1 MDIYEVIKQD
11 HDHMRSMLKDLCKTE
26 NDQAKARE
34 EQFTPL
40 KNELMMHQQ
49 VEEAVLYA
57 SLKDIE
63 ETRPEALEAIAEHH
77 LVNGL
82 LEELGLMPKDSDE
95 WFAKFGVLKE
105 LVEHHMK
112 EEEEDFFAAARKVIK
127 KDEAAEMGKQMRAK
141 KEAGIRAIEAVE

>member
-1 MDIYEVIKQD
+1 MDIYGVIKQD
-11 HDHMRSMLKDLCKTE
+11 HDLMRSMLQVLCEME
-26 NDQAKARE
+26 NDEAEKRE
-34 EQFTPL
+34 THFTPL

-63 ETRPEALEAIAEHH
+63 QTRPDALEAIAEHH

-82 LEELGLMPKDSDE
+82 LEELALMPKDSDE

-105 LVEHHMK
+105 LVEHHMR
-112 EEEEDFFAAARKVIK
+112 EEEEDFFAVAKKVIK
-127 KDEAAEMGKQMRAK
+127 EDGAVEMGKQMRAR
-141 KEAGIRAIEAVE
+141 KEAGIRAIEAVG

>member
-1 MDIYEVIKQD
+1 MDIYKVIKQD
-11 HDHMRSMLKDLCKTE
+11 HDLMRSMLKDLCKTA
-26 NDQAKARE
+26 NDEAKEREAR
-34 EQFTPL
+34 FTPL

-82 LEELGLMPKDSDE
+82 LEELALMPKDSDE

-105 LVEHHMK
+105 LVEHHME
-112 EEEEDFFAAARKVIK
+112 EEEEDFFAAARKIIK

-141 KEAGIRAIEAVE
+141 KEAGIRAIEAVA

>member
-1 MDIYEVIKQD
+1 MDIYGVIKQD
-11 HDHMRSMLKDLCKTE
+11 HDLMRSMLEGLCKTE
-26 NDQAKARE
+26 NGQADRRE
-34 EQFTPL
+34 AEFTPL

-57 SLKDIE
+57 ALKDVE
-63 ETRPEALEAIAEHH
+63 ETRPDALEAIAEHH

-82 LEELGLMPKDSDE
+82 LEELALMPKDSDE

-112 EEEEDFFAAARKVIK
+112 EEEEDFFAAARKVLDK
-127 KDEAAEMGKQMRAK
+127 KQANELGKQMRSK
-141 KEAGIRAIEAVE
+141 KEAGIRAIEAVG

>member
-1 MDIYEVIKQD
+1 MDIYGVIKQD
-11 HDHMRSMLKDLCKTE
+11 HDLMRSMLDGLCKTG
-26 NDQAKARE
+26 NGDAGQRE
-34 EQFTPL
+34 AQFTPL

-57 SLKDIE
+57 SLKDVE
-63 ETRPEALEAIAEHH
+63 ETRPDALEAIAEHH

-105 LVEHHMK
+105 LVEHHMR
-112 EEEEDFFAAARKVIK
+112 EEEEDFFAVARKVLDDKQAIELGAQMRSK
-127 KDEAAEMGKQMRAK
+127 KD
-141 KEAGIRAIEAVE
+141 AGIRAIEAVG

>member
-1 MDIYEVIKQD
+1 MDIYGVIKQD
-11 HDHMRSMLKDLCKTE
+11 HDLMRSMLDGLCKTE
-26 NDQAKARE
+26 NGEAEQRE
-34 EQFTPL
+34 AQFTPL

-63 ETRPEALEAIAEHH
+63 ETRPDALEAIAEHH

-105 LVEHHMK
+105 LVEHHMR
-112 EEEEDFFAAARKVIK
+112 EEEEDFFAAARKVLDDQQAVELGAQMRSK
-127 KDEAAEMGKQMRAK
+127 KD
-141 KEAGIRAIEAVE
+141 AGIRAIEAVG

>member
-1 MDIYEVIKQD
+1 MDIYGVIKQD
-11 HDHMRSMLKDLCKTE
+11 HDLMRSMLDGLCKAGNGE
-26 NDQAKARE
+26 AEKRE
-34 EQFTPL
+34 AQFTPL

-57 SLKDIE
+57 SLKDVE
-63 ETRPEALEAIAEHH
+63 ETRPDALEAIAEHH

-105 LVEHHMK
+105 LVEHHMR
-112 EEEEDFFAAARKVIK
+112 EEEEDFFAVARKVLDDKQAIELGAQMRSK
-127 KDEAAEMGKQMRAK
+127 KD
-141 KEAGIRAIEAVE
+141 AGIRAIEAVG

>member
-11 HDHMRSMLKDLCKTE
+11 HDLMRSMLKDLCKTE
-26 NDQAKARE
+26 NGQAEKRE
-34 EQFTPL
+34 QQFTPL

-49 VEEAVLYA
+49 VEEAVLYNA
-57 SLKDIE
+57 LKDVE
-63 ETRPEALEAIAEHH
+63 ETRPDALEAIAEHH

-82 LEELGLMPKDSDE
+82 LEELAMMPKDSDE

-105 LVEHHMK
+105 LVEHHME
-112 EEEEDFFAAARKVIK
+112 EEEEDFFAAARKVLDK
-127 KDEAAEMGKQMRAK
+127 TQAVELGKQMRSK

>member
-1 MDIYEVIKQD
+1 MDIYGIIKQD
-11 HDHMRSMLKDLCKTE
+11 HDLMRSMLSGLCKTE
-26 NDQAKARE
+26 NGEAEQRE
-34 EQFTPL
+34 AQFTPL

-57 SLKDIE
+57 SLKDVE
-63 ETRPEALEAIAEHH
+63 ETRPDALEAIAEHH

-105 LVEHHMK
+105 LVEHHMR
-112 EEEEDFFAAARKVIK
+112 EEEEDFFAVARKVLDDK
-127 KDEAAEMGKQMRAK
+127 QAMELGTQMRSK
-141 KEAGIRAIEAVE
+141 KEAGIRAIEAVG

>member
-1 MDIYEVIKQD
+1 MDIYGVINQD
-11 HDHMRSMLKDLCKTE
+11 HNLMRSMLDGLCKTE
-26 NDQAKARE
+26 NTQADRRE
-34 EQFTPL
+34 AQFTPL

-57 SLKDIE
+57 ALKDVE
-63 ETRPEALEAIAEHH
+63 ETRPDALEAIAEHH

-82 LEELGLMPKDSDE
+82 LEELALMPKDSDE

-105 LVEHHMK
+105 LVEHHMR
-112 EEEEDFFAAARKVIK
+112 EEEHDFFAAARKVLH
-127 KDEAAEMGKQMRAK
+127 ERQAVELGEQMRSK